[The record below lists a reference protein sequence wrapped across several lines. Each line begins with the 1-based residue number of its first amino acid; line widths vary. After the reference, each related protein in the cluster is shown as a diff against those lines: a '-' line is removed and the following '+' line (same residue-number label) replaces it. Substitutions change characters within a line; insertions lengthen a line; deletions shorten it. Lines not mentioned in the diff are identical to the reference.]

1 MLHMGNSVTLMTT
14 CVKYDDNRT
23 YKILKLFSIILLQP
37 IFVEP
42 QIKEEFHNAMEEFY
56 QKINDPAFKGA
67 CFMAVCRGK
76 VKLKHLIGRNF

>member
-1 MLHMGNSVTLMTT
+1 M
-14 CVKYDDNRT
+14 
-23 YKILKLFSIILLQP
+23 
-37 IFVEP
+37 EP

-76 VKLKHLIGRNF
+76 VKFQQVIERFFIDMMEIFQNMYIKYLRP